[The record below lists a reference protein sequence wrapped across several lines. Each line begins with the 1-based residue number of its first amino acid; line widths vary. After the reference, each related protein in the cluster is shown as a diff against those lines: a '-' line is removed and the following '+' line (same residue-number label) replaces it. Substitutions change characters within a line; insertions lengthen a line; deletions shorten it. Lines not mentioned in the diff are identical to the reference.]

1 MTNEI
6 LRAVLGWTALLNI
19 AVLMFWFLVFVFA
32 HDFVLRLHGRWFELT
47 RPQFDRIHYAGM
59 AMFKLGNVLF
69 FIAPYLA
76 LHIIA

>member
-47 RPQFDRIHYAGM
+47 RP
-59 AMFKLGNVLF
+59 
-69 FIAPYLA
+69 
-76 LHIIA
+76 